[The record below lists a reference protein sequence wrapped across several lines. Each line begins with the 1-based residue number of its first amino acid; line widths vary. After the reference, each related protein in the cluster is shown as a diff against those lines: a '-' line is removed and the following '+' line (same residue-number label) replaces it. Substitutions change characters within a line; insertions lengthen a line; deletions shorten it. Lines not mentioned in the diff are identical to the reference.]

1 MDKGKIYNVFLTWL
15 STGLLTS
22 TGEKWRSRRKTL
34 TPTFHFSILKNFAD
48 VFTRQTDVLL
58 EELGLLV
65 GDEGFNINPVVTSFT
80 LRTICG
86 KNFVF

>member
-1 MDKGKIYNVFLTWL
+1 MDKGKIYDVLLTWL
-15 STGLLTS
+15 CTGLLTS
-22 TGEKWRSRRKTL
+22 SGEKWRSRRKTL

-58 EELGLLV
+58 KELDV
-65 GDEGFNINPVVTSFT
+65 FIGDEGFNVNPVLTSFT

-86 KNFVF
+86 KNFVY